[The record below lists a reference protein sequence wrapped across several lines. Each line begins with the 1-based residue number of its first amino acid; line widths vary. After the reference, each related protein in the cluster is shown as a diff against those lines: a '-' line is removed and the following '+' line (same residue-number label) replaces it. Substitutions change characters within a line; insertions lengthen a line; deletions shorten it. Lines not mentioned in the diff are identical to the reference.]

1 MHLLRHTL
9 PRVTAQSRHWP
20 GADVSAP
27 PSGGAHQTGQPGQTG
42 NAYCTHPTFQALMEN
57 TAARNALENGLF
69 QGYDDSVRHSLHVLV
84 GLYPQ
89 GHLQTGH
96 LRRIEHPTIEQ
107 LQSRLRQGPVQ
118 FVTSARP
125 TPDTEVGE
133 QYPVHATVLLGSV
146 PLLAPGLERQS
157 YALCLD
163 YDDLQSGPAT
173 EALRAHYATRLR
185 ERAHRSGEDV
195 STHSLSLLTPEEI
208 GEFNRRLR
216 GDAGAVQNVLQG
228 HVHLMPLE
236 RLVAASTPAA
246 TAARSSGI
254 HMPPAALHYLDQPMS
269 ADLRKLCE
277 QLPAL
282 MADELQRNPAV
293 VLPV

>member
-9 PRVTAQSRHWP
+9 PRITAQSRHWP
-20 GADVSAP
+20 GTDVPAP
-27 PSGGAHQTGQPGQTG
+27 PAGSSQPPGQAG
-42 NAYCTHPTFQALMEN
+42 HAYCTHPTFQALMEN
-57 TAARNALENGLF
+57 TTARHALENGLF
-69 QGYDDSVRHSLHVLV
+69 QGYDDSVRHSLHVLI

-96 LRRIEHPTIEQ
+96 LRRIEHPTLEQ
-107 LQSRLRQGPVQ
+107 LQDRLRQGPVQ
-118 FVTSARP
+118 FVTSAWP
-125 TPDTEVGE
+125 PSDPEVLD
-133 QYPVHATVLLGSV
+133 QTPVHATVLLGSV
-146 PLLAPGLERQS
+146 PLLAPGLGRQS

-173 EALRAHYATRLR
+173 EALRAYHATRLR
-185 ERAHRSGEDV
+185 ERAQRSDKDV
-195 STHSLSLLTPEEI
+195 STHSLSLLTPDEI

-216 GDAGAVQNVLQG
+216 GDAGPVQNVLQG

-246 TAARSSGI
+246 TAGRSGGVR
-254 HMPPAALHYLDQPMS
+254 MPPAALHYLDQPMS
-269 ADLRKLCE
+269 PDLRQLCD

-293 VLPV
+293 VFPL